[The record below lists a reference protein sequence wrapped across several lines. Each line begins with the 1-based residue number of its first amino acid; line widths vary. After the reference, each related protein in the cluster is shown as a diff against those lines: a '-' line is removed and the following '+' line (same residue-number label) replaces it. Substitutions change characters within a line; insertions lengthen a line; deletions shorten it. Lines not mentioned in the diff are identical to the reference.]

1 MGVTRAEPLWRETS
15 GETAVTRELM
25 PCEIMGKTCENCE
38 QKQRK
43 VQDEMKNKSNTN
55 LGKFD
60 MRRSNRRGIRLSYDF
75 LVWYCRLWS
84 VFWSKLTAA
93 SELKEQKETNREL
106 LESAQL
112 LGQAALEAESQ
123 VGPSAGRR

>member
-1 MGVTRAEPLWRETS
+1 M
-15 GETAVTRELM
+15 TRELM

-55 LGKFD
+55 PGKFD

-75 LVWYCRLWS
+75 LAWYCRLWS

-123 VGPSAGRR
+123 VGPSDGRR